1 MSELEPVTL
10 EFLARQQARMLE
22 EFAAFRDDVAVLTA
36 VAMRQDATLS
46 GLLAE
51 LRAMHSRHARLE
63 RRIRTLEEPTP

>member
-1 MSELEPVTL
+1 MSEREPVTL

-22 EFAAFRDDVAVLTA
+22 QFAAFRDDVAVLTA

-51 LRAMHSRHARLE
+51 LRA
-63 RRIRTLEEPTP
+63 IP